1 MNISIGIVT
10 FRERKHL
17 VEGLIKQIRQYVP
30 DNIDILLAINGNNEE
45 LMPESY
51 RQEMLDL
58 SKQYK
63 NIYPIFCPEFK
74 SLSKLWNT
82 LVIFSK
88 TKYNFIIC
96 DDTLFNNPD
105 TLPLVNKHIDS
116 TKDEFFLIN
125 NQFSHF
131 VITKDI
137 LHTLGYF
144 DERLIGH
151 GEEDGDMVHR
161 YIKIHNKN
169 IPNLHIQNFG
179 NLASYDLKNQN
190 MECHIHNKPTVNRK
204 IAELK
209 NQHDPK
215 GKCGMNPTPLSPTG
229 LLENYQQYPYEMFFI
244 NNKHNIAKHTQ
255 IQLDDGTYIK

>member
-1 MNISIGIVT
+1 MDNISIGIVT

-17 VEGLIKQIRQYVP
+17 VEELIQQIKQYIP
-30 DNIDILLAINGNNEE
+30 DTIDVLLAINGNNDE

-58 SKQYK
+58 SKKYK

-96 DDTLFNNPD
+96 DDTTFDDPN
-105 TLPLVNKHIDS
+105 TLSIIKHHINT

-125 NQFSHF
+125 QQFSHF
-131 VITKDI
+131 VITKQI
-137 LHTLGYF
+137 LHNLGYF

-151 GEEDGDMVHR
+151 GEEDGDMVQR
-161 YIKIHNKN
+161 YIRNFSKN
-169 IPNLHIQNFG
+169 IPNLFIPNFS
-179 NLASYDLKNQN
+179 NLASYDLKNQK
-190 MECHIHNKPTVNRK
+190 MECHIHNKPIVNRK

-209 NQHDPK
+209 YKDDHN
-215 GKCGMNPTPLSPTG
+215 GICGMNPTPLSPTG
-229 LLENYQQYPYEMFFI
+229 LLDDYQQYPYEMFFL
-244 NNKHNIAKHTQ
+244 NNKHNIAKYSQ
-255 IQLDDGTYIK
+255 IQLDNE